1 MHLNQKLLTIFPF
14 KINKLLPDHYR
25 NDYGVQISSKADIKG
40 MVEILSSMLED
51 AEIKEEI
58 Q

>member
-1 MHLNQKLLTIFPF
+1 MRHLNQKLLTIFI
-14 KINKLLPDHYR
+14 KTSKLLP
-25 NDYGVQISSKADIKG
+25 NDYGMQISSKADIKS

-58 Q
+58 NSF